1 MPETG
6 IANKNSGLTYREQKH
21 SEGNILPG
29 CGFEPDEALWI
40 LWKCG

>member
-21 SEGNILPG
+21 SEGNILQ

-40 LWKCG
+40 L